1 MEKKDAPAV
10 LKLFVAQQENC
21 IIKYKMSQDELMHT
35 LLYNDD
41 VVRAYVVE
49 GADPNDPLK
58 PVITD
63 FFSITYLVTNTISKE
78 VQLHDSLRQ
87 GRLYYYGCSKNT
99 IKDIIAQAFW
109 TAKEDLQLDILSMPL
124 QGTTNPMVLAQLG
137 VVQGDRLVFHHF
149 FNWSV
154 GLLNLGQVN
163 CNILSNLL

>member
-1 MEKKDAPAV
+1 MSVNDFHKFIHPKKLLDIGFTYKDDEEEVADFVKKHELYPKKKIVIEGNIRPMEKKDAPAV

-109 TAKEDLQLDILSMPL
+109 TAKEDL
-124 QGTTNPMVLAQLG
+124 
-137 VVQGDRLVFHHF
+137 
-149 FNWSV
+149 
-154 GLLNLGQVN
+154 
-163 CNILSNLL
+163 